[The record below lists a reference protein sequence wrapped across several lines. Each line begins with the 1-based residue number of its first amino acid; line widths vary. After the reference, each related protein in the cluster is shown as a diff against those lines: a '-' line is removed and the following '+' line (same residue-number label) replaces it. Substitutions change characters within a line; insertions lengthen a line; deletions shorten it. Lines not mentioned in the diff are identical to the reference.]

1 MSIILTLARYL
12 VFAAF
17 SMAVL
22 AAFGSWLVRTR
33 RVSPS
38 GATGRLL
45 RHATDPVIR
54 PVETRLVKLG
64 ANPVLAGWWLVVVVA
79 IVGVV
84 GLSLLGWGLQTA
96 AVLGAALA
104 GGPRALFV
112 VAVGLVY
119 GVLVIALVVRV
130 VGSWLGAFRYSRL
143 MRPAYWLTDWIVNP
157 IHRLLPPAGM
167 FDLSPLAAWFVLWVL
182 RQVLLGVVT

>member
-1 MSIILTLARYL
+1 MFEILTLARYI

-17 SMAVL
+17 SVAVL
-22 AAFGSWLVRTR
+22 AALGSWLVRTR

-38 GATGRLL
+38 GPTGQLL
-45 RHATDPVIR
+45 RRATDRLIR
-54 PVETRLVKLG
+54 PVETRLVKMG

-84 GLSLLGWGLQTA
+84 GLSLLGWVLQTVA
-96 AVLGAALA
+96 LLEAALA
-104 GGPRALFV
+104 DGPRALFV
-112 VAVGLVY
+112 VTVGLVY
-119 GVLVIALVVRV
+119 NVLVIALIVRV

-157 IHRLLPPAGM
+157 IHRLLPQTGM
-167 FDLSPLAAWFVLWVL
+167 FDLSPLVAWFVLWAL
-182 RQVLLGVVT
+182 RQVLLSIV